1 MPGTKTAI
9 DLPFFFDEHP
19 NNKINDD
26 NNKIIFFIVC
36 ILVLYKTIVKSKN
49 YFYNKNMKNEV
60 QNSIS
65 KISHIHS
72 LTQDFLIKKLNEQ
85 GLNKVA
91 SSHGNIL
98 FQLSLVPKMKM
109 NELAQKINRDKSTTT
124 VLVRK
129 LEAEGLVFMKT
140 DEADRRNKFIMLTEK
155 GSDYNSR
162 TLDISKKLIEKFYT
176 GFSEDEKNQFVF
188 LLNRIERNFSI

>member
-9 DLPFFFDEHP
+9 DFPFFFDEHP
-19 NNKINDD
+19 NNKNNDD

-49 YFYNKNMKNEV
+49 CFYNKNMKNEV